1 MKFKYLEIIPF
12 LLYYLLNYP
21 DLHFYKVPQI
31 DSSIGALN
39 LNFFE
44 SFMNAFEVKYPS
56 AMEFEDFNTDLIFIP
71 FPIIKPK
78 FLFLL
83 CMP

>member
-1 MKFKYLEIIPF
+1 MKFKYLKLYLF

-21 DLHFYKVPQI
+21 DLHFYKVPHRLTQVL
-31 DSSIGALN
+31 AN

-56 AMEFEDFNTDLIFIP
+56 AMEFDDFNTDLIFIP
-71 FPIIKPK
+71 FPIILKPK